1 VTTSSTEATGRSGR
15 TDRDEPNG
23 DDGRTDGADWRGVAA
38 EQQDEITEKVS
49 LLLRERSRRLL
60 GDLLRPHRKLIF
72 ALIAIV
78 VAENAARLA
87 IPYLIKVGIDRGIPP
102 ILASEDA
109 QTLITV
115 VVVVLVAAVGQ
126 ALARQA
132 FLQLSGRIGQ
142 DILLELRRRVF
153 NHFQKLSL
161 RFHEKYTSGR
171 VISRLTSD
179 IDAIYELLQSGFDGL
194 VSAVLTLFGTA
205 ILLLVLDVHLGL
217 VALLPI
223 PILFLFTQW
232 FRKQSSIAY
241 RRTRETVAAVIVH
254 FVESMNGIRAVQAF
268 RREPR
273 NQEIFREVN
282 DAYRDANMRG
292 MRLIAVFMPGIKAI
306 GNITVAVVL
315 VYGGWLAFHDAVT
328 VGVLTAFLLYLRQ
341 FYEPMQEISQFYNTF
356 QSASAALEKLSG
368 VLEEQSDVPEP
379 AKPVALPKAKGS
391 VHFDGV
397 EFGYKSADPA
407 PPSDAGARVEGA
419 DSADSS
425 GADRHAG
432 NGADGH
438 AGNGAGHH
446 ADSGADRHAGNGA
459 GEADGEAVTL
469 VLPHLDLRVPSGQ
482 TIALVGAT
490 GAGKTTLA
498 KLLSRFYDPIR
509 GRVMLDGVDLRDLD
523 EATFR
528 RAVVMVTQEN
538 FLFTGTVADN
548 IRFGRP
554 SASMKDIVHAARA
567 IGADEF
573 ITSLP
578 DRYDTEVGKR
588 GGRLSAG
595 QRQLVAF
602 ARAFL
607 ADPAVLILDEATSS
621 LDVPSERLVQRALR
635 TILADRTA
643 LIIAHRLST
652 VEIADRVLVMEGGRI
667 VEDGPPS
674 DLIADSGRFADL
686 HQAWLDSLA

>member
-1 VTTSSTEATGRSGR
+1 MTASSTEAADR
-15 TDRDEPNG
+15 TDQDRRHGGNG
-23 DDGRTDGADWRGVAA
+23 DDGRTDGKDWRGVAA

-60 GDLLRPHRKLIF
+60 GDLLRPHKKLIF

-78 VAENAARLA
+78 IAENAARLA
-87 IPYLIKVGIDRGIPP
+87 IPYLVKVGIDRGIPP
-102 ILASEDA
+102 ILASEGA
-109 QTLITV
+109 RTLITV
-115 VVVVLVAAVGQ
+115 VAVILVAAIGQ

-194 VSAVLTLFGTA
+194 VSAVLTLIGTA

-217 VALLPI
+217 VALIPI

-282 DAYRDANMRG
+282 EAYRDANMRG
-292 MRLIAVFMPGIKAI
+292 MRLIAVFMPGIKLI
-306 GNITVAVVL
+306 GNLTVAAVL
-315 VYGGWLAFHDAVT
+315 LYGGWLAFHDAVT

-379 AKPVALPKAKGS
+379 THPVPLPRAKGT

-397 EFGYKSADPA
+397 EFGYKS
-407 PPSDAGARVEGA
+407 
-419 DSADSS
+419 
-425 GADRHAG
+425 DRP
-432 NGADGH
+432 
-438 AGNGAGHH
+438 
-446 ADSGADRHAGNGA
+446 
-459 GEADGEAVTL
+459 DGEAQEERL
-469 VLPHLDLRVPSGQ
+469 VLPHLDLRVPAGQ
-482 TIALVGAT
+482 TVALVGAT

-509 GRVMLDGVDLRDLD
+509 GTVKLDGVDLRDLD

-554 SASMKDIVHAARA
+554 SASMKDIVHATRA

-578 DRYDTEVGKR
+578 DGYDTEVGKR